1 MMKRKLSLLSV
12 LLLCCLALFGMEA
25 LGGLQV
31 HFIDVGQADSTLLID
46 SGKTM
51 LIDAGNNAD
60 GRLVVRYLQNLGIVH
75 IDILVGTHP
84 HEDHIGGLDDVI
96 ENFSIGQIVMP
107 AKTHNTKSF
116 EDVLDAIALKGMGIT
131 VPKVGDMFQIGKS
144 SLSLLGP
151 IRTDYFNINDHSL
164 VFKLVRSGKR
174 ILITAD
180 AETTSEWHM
189 IGDKADLATDIL
201 KVGHHG
207 SDTSTNSTFIGLVSP
222 AISIIHVGKAN
233 PYAHPSI
240 SVLKRIPGTIYR
252 TDLEGTIIVG
262 ISETGVISVDT
273 HWQHPNPACQEVLY
287 IGDSSSG
294 VYHRLTCTGLPGA
307 ALQVGLFTKEEA
319 LAFGFSPC
327 TVCKP

>member
-1 MMKRKLSLLSV
+1 MRRILSLLSI
-12 LLLCCLALFGMEA
+12 LLLCCLALSGTEA
-25 LGGLQV
+25 VMGLQV

-60 GRLVVRYLQNLGIVH
+60 GRLVVRYLQNLGIEH

-107 AKTHNTKSF
+107 AKTHNTQSF
-116 EDVLDAIALKGMGIT
+116 EDVLDAIAGSGRRIT
-131 VPKVGDMFQIGKS
+131 VPKVGDLFQIGES
-144 SLSLLGP
+144 TLTLLAP
-151 IRTDYFNINDHSL
+151 VRTDYFNINDHSL

-174 ILITAD
+174 ILFAAD
-180 AETTSEWHM
+180 AETVSEWHM
-189 IGDKADLATDIL
+189 IGNKADLASDIL

-207 SDTSTNSTFIGLVSP
+207 SDTSTNTTFIGQVSP
-222 AISIIHVGKAN
+222 TISIVHVGKAN
-233 PYAHPSI
+233 PYAHPSQ

-252 TDLEGTIIVG
+252 TDLEGTIIVS
-262 ISETGVISVDT
+262 ISETGAISVDT
-273 HWQHPNPACQEVLY
+273 HRQHPNPAWQEVLY
-287 IGDSSSG
+287 IGDSSSKI
-294 VYHRLTCTGLPGA
+294 YHRITCSALPGA
-307 ALQVGLFTKEEA
+307 ALQVGLFSKEEA
-319 LAFGFSPC
+319 LTCGYSPC

>member
-1 MMKRKLSLLSV
+1 MKKV
-12 LLLCCLALFGMEA
+12 LLLSILLIVLLAPIGA
-25 LGGLQV
+25 GVDTGLQV

-60 GRLVVRYLQNLGIVH
+60 GRLVVRYLQNLGIDH

-96 ENFSIGQIVMP
+96 ESFPIGKIVMP
-107 AKTHNTKSF
+107 AKTHNTESF
-116 EDVLDAIALKGMGIT
+116 EDVLDVIAGKGMGIT
-131 VPKVGDMFQIGKS
+131 IPKVGDVFQIGGS
-144 SLSLLGP
+144 TLTLLAP
-151 IRTDYFNINDHSL
+151 VRTDYFNINDHSL

-174 ILITAD
+174 ILFAAD
-180 AETTSEWHM
+180 AETVSEWHM
-189 IGDKADLATDIL
+189 IGNKADLASDIL

-233 PYAHPSI
+233 PYAHPS
-240 SVLKRIPGTIYR
+240 SMVLNRIPGAIYR
-252 TDLEGTIIVG
+252 TDIEGSMIVG
-262 ISETGVISVDT
+262 ISDTGQISIDS
-273 HWQHPNPACQEVLY
+273 HRQHPNPAWQEVRY

-294 VYHRLTCTGLPGA
+294 LYHRLNCSVLPGA
-307 ALQVGLFTKEEA
+307 ASQVGLFTAEEA
-319 LAFGFSPC
+319 LALGYSPC
-327 TVCKP
+327 SVCKP